1 MIVAEIL
8 LRSSFCVAFLN
19 SIVDIMSDTAHSLVQ
34 AVDADIRR
42 SNEQVDIE
50 DAADRAERKRK
61 HGTQRV
67 PLHHIGFWP
76 ANRGGVGVSS
86 THIPEVC
93 ADIKTNKVRRQR
105 YEPLQLLAVPEGP
118 MLQKF
123 NAANKACYDS
133 TSPPEPDR
141 VIGMKVIGMKMK
153 VAWRKVNRRVIRLLQ
168 NMFCLRRWW
177 SIC

>member
-1 MIVAEIL
+1 MA
-8 LRSSFCVAFLN
+8 
-19 SIVDIMSDTAHSLVQ
+19 MSTTAHSLVQ
-34 AVDADIRR
+34 PSDAVVNCT
-42 SNEQVDIE
+42 NEQVDLE
-50 DAADRAERKRK
+50 DAADRAERHRK
-61 HGTQRV
+61 HGEQRV
-67 PLHHIGFWP
+67 HLGQVGFWP
-76 ANRGGVGVSS
+76 SNRGGVGVSS
-86 THIPEVC
+86 THIHEVC
-93 ADIKTNKVRRQR
+93 SDIKTNKIRRQR

>member
-1 MIVAEIL
+1 
-8 LRSSFCVAFLN
+8 
-19 SIVDIMSDTAHSLVQ
+19 MSDKAHSPVQ
-34 AVDADIRR
+34 TKDEVQRA
-42 SNEQVDIE
+42 NEQVEVE
-50 DAADRAERKRK
+50 DAANREERKLK
-61 HGTQRV
+61 HCTIRV
-67 PLHHIGFWP
+67 PHNQIGYWP

-105 YEPLQLLAVPEGP
+105 YEPMQLLAVPEGP